1 MRRRDALAGYGFIAV
16 PFAGFCVFVLAPV
29 ISVVWF
35 SFNEFNLLTGETTFL
50 GGANYERLLGDVTFR
65 HVLQNTAIFA
75 LGVVPL
81 QLILGLGLA
90 MLVNRRYPA
99 IGFIRSVY
107 FFPTLITLTAWSI
120 VWNFLL
126 QADGGINALLSL
138 IGVAGPNWLREA
150 GWAMFWLI
158 IVQVLKNV
166 GVTMILF
173 LAALQSVPGE
183 LLDASEVDGATPWKS
198 FRHVTLPLIAPFS
211 FLIMIHATISSLKT
225 FELIQLLTAGGPGDA
240 TSVLVYYV
248 YFVGFQLF
256 EQGYASA
263 IAFVLFL
270 ITLVVTIAQFQT
282 RKRWVHGEI

>member
-1 MRRRDALAGYGFIAV
+1 MRRRDVLAGYGFIAL
-16 PFAGFCVFVLAPV
+16 PFLGFSVFVLAPAIAV
-29 ISVVWF
+29 FWF
-35 SFNEFNLLTGETTFL
+35 SLNEFNLLTGETTL
-50 GGANYERLLGDVTFR
+50 VGLAQYERLLGDLTFR
-65 HVLQNTAIFA
+65 HVLRNTAIFA

-81 QLILGLGLA
+81 QLVLGLGLA

-99 IGFIRSVY
+99 VGFIRSVF

-126 QADGGINALLSL
+126 QSDGGINALLGL
-138 IGVAGPNWLREA
+138 IGVTGSNWLRES

-158 IVQVLKNV
+158 IVQVLKNL
-166 GVTMILF
+166 GVTMVLF
-173 LAALQSVPGE
+173 LAALQSVPNE
-183 LLDASEVDGATPWKS
+183 LLDASRVDGATPWKS

-263 IAFVLFL
+263 IAVVLFL
-270 ITLVVTIAQFQT
+270 ITLLVTIVQFQT
-282 RKRWVHGEI
+282 RNRWVYGET